1 MRRNYVIARR
11 LATVGLSRVHDL
23 GVKNMTVILRS
34 EARKDLAYL
43 SRSTTHVDPSLRSGC
58 QGLPLAM
65 YAIRQ
70 FKRKGRGLVATQEIA
85 AGAAIV
91 TCPVIVYDDEDAG
104 RISKTRLGDYNF
116 RFGARQNRACIV
128 LGVISLCNHAEDPNA
143 EVVCHEAELTVT
155 LVALRAIAEGEEICI
170 RYRRPLWFTPAA

>member
-1 MRRNYVIARR
+1 VF
-11 LATVGLSRVHDL
+11 
-23 GVKNMTVILRS
+23 
-34 EARKDLAYL
+34 
-43 SRSTTHVDPSLRSGC
+43 
-58 QGLPLAM
+58 
-65 YAIRQ
+65 AIRQ
-70 FKRKGRGLVATQEIA
+70 LKRKGRGIVATQAIA

-116 RFGARQNRACIV
+116 RFGERQDRACIV
-128 LGVISLCNHAEDPNA
+128 LGVISLCNHAESPNA

-155 LVALRAIAEGEEICI
+155 LVALRSIAVGEEICI

>member
-1 MRRNYVIARR
+1 
-11 LATVGLSRVHDL
+11 
-23 GVKNMTVILRS
+23 
-34 EARKDLAYL
+34 
-43 SRSTTHVDPSLRSGC
+43 
-58 QGLPLAM
+58 M

-70 FKRKGRGLVATQEIA
+70 VKRKGRGLVATQEIA
-85 AGAAIV
+85 AGVSIV

-128 LGVISLCNHAEDPNA
+128 LGVVSLCNHAEEPNA
-143 EVVCHEAELTVT
+143 EVVCHEAELMVT
-155 LVALRAIAEGEEICI
+155 LVALRTIAVGEEICI